1 MLKLKLQDLGHLIR
15 TANSVEKALML
26 GKIES
31 RKRRGQQ
38 RMRQLDI
45 ITDWMDMNLNK
56 HQEILVDREA
66 QHAAVHGVSKSQTRL
81 SDWTR
86 RRRRVAHSISTVL
99 ESDSWGL
106 CQNYKPKAMPQRWI
120 LVSVDGRHTLVSYSE
135 HGNLH
140 LPRYVCRSMY
150 HFFCLF
156 SLWVSVYKSLKAI
169 HLSYTRSQPGEKD
182 QGHGNHFKFYFL
194 PCTSWL
200 LLYSSVKILAIAL
213 GHCRLW

>member
-1 MLKLKLQDLGHLIR
+1 MLKLKLQYLGHLIQ

-140 LPRYVCRSMY
+140 LARYVCRSMY
-150 HFFCLF
+150 HFFVCFYSGFQFTKFEKPFICHTPGFNKERKIRVMGTISSSTSFHVPRGSYFTHL
-156 SLWVSVYKSLKAI
+156 LK
-169 HLSYTRSQPGEKD
+169 
-182 QGHGNHFKFYFL
+182 FL
-194 PCTSWL
+194 L
-200 LLYSSVKILAIAL
+200 
-213 GHCRLW
+213 

>member
-1 MLKLKLQDLGHLIR
+1 MLKLKLQYLGHLIR
-15 TANSVEKALML
+15 TANSVEKTLML

-140 LPRYVCRSMY
+140 LARYVCRSMY
-150 HFFCLF
+150 HFLFVFTLGF
-156 SLWVSVYKSLKAI
+156 SLQKFKS
-169 HLSYTRSQPGEKD
+169 H
-182 QGHGNHFKFYFL
+182 
-194 PCTSWL
+194 
-200 LLYSSVKILAIAL
+200 SSVIHQVSTRRERSGSWEPFQVLLPSMYLVAPTLLI
-213 GHCRLW
+213 C